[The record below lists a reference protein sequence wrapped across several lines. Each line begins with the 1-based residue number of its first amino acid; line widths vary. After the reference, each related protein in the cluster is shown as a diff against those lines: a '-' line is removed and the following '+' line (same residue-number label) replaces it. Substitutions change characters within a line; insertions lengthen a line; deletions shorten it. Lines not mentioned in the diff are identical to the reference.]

1 MNHNLGCGDRVL
13 RIGAGTALIGAIPPF
28 QKAVPA
34 STSSRPLC
42 IRSVVLQLVGHKI
55 VSWAREIERKPFK
68 PLHATGSDVRPKFE
82 LARSAAALSLML
94 LLFLSTAAGA
104 VKSVWLDST
113 GRPNA
118 SARDALQILADAPAD
133 GLVAQDYQAR
143 ELALQAAELARAPEA
158 AAGSAPAFERAL
170 GTAMLRFL
178 NDLHRGRV
186 DPRSLGFRIGQHER
200 KTAGV
205 AALLHAAADEGRL
218 SQAVAALRPR
228 LGQYGRLREA
238 LGHYRT
244 LAADPSP
251 GLLPPIAP
259 AKALKAGDI
268 YAGTAALHRR
278 LVALGDLRAE
288 AQPPAERYDASL
300 AEGVRRF
307 QERHGLEAD
316 GALGSATLAA
326 LNVPLSQRV
335 LQLELALERLRWLPE
350 LGGEPFIGINIAMFR
365 LWAWDPSAP
374 ADSLVDMNVVVGR
387 ALNTRTPVLAE
398 KMRYIIFRPYWNV
411 PSSIVRNEIL
421 PAIARDPGYLQRH
434 GMEIVRGAGDNVQ
447 SAETSS
453 PQNLALLRQ
462 GVLRLRQRP
471 GPKNSLGR
479 VKFIFPNDDNIYLHD
494 TPATQLFGR
503 ARRDF
508 SHGCVR
514 VEKPVALARWV
525 LRDQPEWTPE
535 RIDAAMA
542 GSSSQRVDL
551 TRPLPVIMFYMTAM
565 VTPSDHALRFAQD
578 IYGHDARLVR
588 ALASR
593 YEDGRR

>member
-1 MNHNLGCGDRVL
+1 ML
-13 RIGAGTALIGAIPPF
+13 R
-28 QKAVPA
+28 
-34 STSSRPLC
+34 
-42 IRSVVLQLVGHKI
+42 LVGH
-55 VSWAREIERKPFK
+55 VLVPWSREFECKLFTLVNVKPITSGGLRLRWQSLRCSGERRDCSRDGSALEPNSL
-68 PLHATGSDVRPKFE
+68 PLRAIGSDVRPKYE
-82 LARSAAALSLML
+82 RPRAAPALGLML
-94 LLFLSTAAGA
+94 LLLLLPTAAGGA
-104 VKSVWLDST
+104 VPVWLDAT

-118 SARDALQILADAPAD
+118 SARDALRILADAPAD
-133 GLVAQDYQAR
+133 GLVAQDYKAR
-143 ELALQAAELARAPEA
+143 ELALHAADLARASEA
-158 AAGSAPAFERAL
+158 AAASALAFERGLDA
-170 GTAMLRFL
+170 AMQRFL

-186 DPRSLGFRIGQHER
+186 DPRSLGFRMGQQER
-200 KTAGV
+200 KTADV

-218 SQAVAALRPR
+218 TQAVAALRPR

-238 LGHYRT
+238 LERYRT
-244 LAADPSP
+244 LAADPSL
-251 GLLPPIAP
+251 GVLPAIAA
-259 AKALKAGDI
+259 AKPLKVGDV
-268 YAGTAALHRR
+268 YAGTVALHRR
-278 LVALGDLRAE
+278 LVALGDL
-288 AQPPAERYDASL
+288 PAETQPADRYDAAL
-300 AEGVRRF
+300 ADGVRRF
-307 QERHGLEAD
+307 QERHGLDAD

-350 LGGEPFIGINIAMFR
+350 LDGQPFIGINIAMFR
-365 LWAWDPSAP
+365 LWAWDPAAP

-387 ALNTRTPVLAE
+387 ALNTRTPVLLE

-411 PSSIVRNEIL
+411 PPSIVRSEIL
-421 PAIARDPGYLQRH
+421 PAIARDRGYLQRH
-434 GMEIVRGAGDNVQ
+434 DMEIVRGAGDHVQ
-447 SAETSS
+447 PAETSN

-471 GPKNSLGR
+471 GPRNSLGR
-479 VKFIFPNDDNIYLHD
+479 VKFIFPNDDNVYLHD

-542 GSSSQRVDL
+542 GLSSSRVDL
-551 TRPLPVIMFYMTAM
+551 RRPLPVILFYMTAM

-593 YEDGRR
+593 YDGRP

>member
-1 MNHNLGCGDRVL
+1 MGRRVVRRL
-13 RIGAGTALIGAIPPF
+13 RLPAAG
-28 QKAVPA
+28 
-34 STSSRPLC
+34 
-42 IRSVVLQLVGHKI
+42 
-55 VSWAREIERKPFK
+55 
-68 PLHATGSDVRPKFE
+68 
-82 LARSAAALSLML
+82 LSLML
-94 LLFLSTAAGA
+94 LLLVPTAAAGA
-104 VKSVWLDST
+104 DSVWLDAA

-143 ELALQAAELARAPEA
+143 ELALQAADLVRAPGSA
-158 AAGSAPAFERAL
+158 AASAPAFERAL
-170 GTAMLRFL
+170 DTAMQRFL
-178 NDLHRGRV
+178 NDLHSGRV
-186 DPRSLGFRIGQHER
+186 DPRSLGFRVAEHEP
-200 KTAGV
+200 KTGDV

-218 SQAVAALRPR
+218 SQAVAALRPG

-238 LGHYRT
+238 LQHYRA
-244 LAADPSP
+244 LAADASP
-251 GLLPPIAP
+251 GLLPSIAP
-259 AKALKAGDI
+259 ARSLKAGDI
-268 YAGTAALHRR
+268 YAGAGALHRL
-278 LVALGDLRAE
+278 LVALGDLPAE
-288 AQPPAERYDASL
+288 APPPADRYDAVL
-300 AEGVRRF
+300 ADGVSRF

-316 GALGSATLAA
+316 GALGRATLAA

-350 LGGEPFIGINIAMFR
+350 LDDQPLIGINIPMFR
-365 LWAWDPSAP
+365 LWAWDPAAP

-387 ALNTRTPVLAE
+387 ALNTRTPVLSE
-398 KMRYIIFRPYWNV
+398 KMRYVIFRPYWNV
-411 PSSIVRNEIL
+411 PPSIVRNEIL
-421 PAIARDPGYLQRH
+421 PAIARDPAYLQRH
-434 GMEIVRGAGDNVQ
+434 DMEIVRGAGDNVQ
-447 SAETSS
+447 PVEAST
-453 PQNLALLRQ
+453 PHNLALLRQ

-479 VKFIFPNDDNIYLHD
+479 VKFIFPNDENVYLHD

-535 RIDAAMA
+535 RIDAALA
-542 GSSSQRVDL
+542 GPSSQRVDL
-551 TRPLPVIMFYMTAM
+551 TRPLPVILFYMTAM
-565 VTPSDHALRFAQD
+565 VTPSDRALRFAQD

-593 YEDGRR
+593 NDGRR

>member
-1 MNHNLGCGDRVL
+1 VRVITPSKAQGWL
-13 RIGAGTALIGAIPPF
+13 R
-28 QKAVPA
+28 
-34 STSSRPLC
+34 
-42 IRSVVLQLVGHKI
+42 
-55 VSWAREIERKPFK
+55 
-68 PLHATGSDVRPKFE
+68 
-82 LARSAAALSLML
+82 AAPALSLWLFL
-94 LLFLSTAAGA
+94 LLTAAGA
-104 VKSVWLDST
+104 AESVWLDAA

-143 ELALQAAELARAPEA
+143 DLALQAADLTRASEA
-158 AAGSAPAFERAL
+158 AAASALAFERAL
-170 GTAMLRFL
+170 DTAMLRFFH
-178 NDLHRGRV
+178 DLHRGRV
-186 DPRSLGFRIGQHER
+186 DPRPLGFRIGQHER
-200 KTAGV
+200 KTVDV

-238 LGHYRT
+238 LGRYRT

-278 LVALGDLRAE
+278 LVALGDLPAE
-288 AQPPAERYDASL
+288 AQPPADRYDASL
-300 AEGVRRF
+300 ADGVRRF

-316 GALGSATLAA
+316 GALGSATMAA

-350 LGGEPFIGINIAMFR
+350 LDGEPFIGINIAMFR
-365 LWAWDPSAP
+365 LWAWDPVAP
-374 ADSLVDMNVVVGR
+374 AASLVDMNVVVGR
-387 ALNTRTPVLAE
+387 ALNTRTPVLSE

-411 PSSIVRNEIL
+411 PPSIVRNEIL

-434 GMEIVRGAGDNVQ
+434 DMEIVRGAGDNLQPV
-447 SAETSS
+447 ETSS

-462 GVLRLRQRP
+462 GVLRVRQRP
-471 GPKNSLGR
+471 GPKNSLGL
-479 VKFIFPNDDNIYLHD
+479 VKFIFPNDDNVYLHD

-514 VEKPVALARWV
+514 VEKPMALARWV

-542 GSSSQRVDL
+542 GPSSQRVDL
-551 TRPLPVIMFYMTAM
+551 TRPLPVILFYMTAM

-593 YEDGRR
+593 YDGRR

>member
-1 MNHNLGCGDRVL
+1 
-13 RIGAGTALIGAIPPF
+13 
-28 QKAVPA
+28 
-34 STSSRPLC
+34 
-42 IRSVVLQLVGHKI
+42 
-55 VSWAREIERKPFK
+55 
-68 PLHATGSDVRPKFE
+68 
-82 LARSAAALSLML
+82 
-94 LLFLSTAAGA
+94 
-104 VKSVWLDST
+104 
-113 GRPNA
+113 
-118 SARDALQILADAPAD
+118 
-133 GLVAQDYQAR
+133 
-143 ELALQAAELARAPEA
+143 
-158 AAGSAPAFERAL
+158 
-170 GTAMLRFL
+170 
-178 NDLHRGRV
+178 
-186 DPRSLGFRIGQHER
+186 
-200 KTAGV
+200 
-205 AALLHAAADEGRL
+205 
-218 SQAVAALRPR
+218 
-228 LGQYGRLREA
+228 
-238 LGHYRT
+238 
-244 LAADPSP
+244 
-251 GLLPPIAP
+251 
-259 AKALKAGDI
+259 
-268 YAGTAALHRR
+268 
-278 LVALGDLRAE
+278 
-288 AQPPAERYDASL
+288 
-300 AEGVRRF
+300 
-307 QERHGLEAD
+307 
-316 GALGSATLAA
+316 
-326 LNVPLSQRV
+326 
-335 LQLELALERLRWLPE
+335 
-350 LGGEPFIGINIAMFR
+350 
-365 LWAWDPSAP
+365 
-374 ADSLVDMNVVVGR
+374 
-387 ALNTRTPVLAE
+387 
-398 KMRYIIFRPYWNV
+398 V

>member
-1 MNHNLGCGDRVL
+1 VRVITPSKAQGWL
-13 RIGAGTALIGAIPPF
+13 R
-28 QKAVPA
+28 
-34 STSSRPLC
+34 
-42 IRSVVLQLVGHKI
+42 
-55 VSWAREIERKPFK
+55 
-68 PLHATGSDVRPKFE
+68 
-82 LARSAAALSLML
+82 AAPALSLWLFL
-94 LLFLSTAAGA
+94 LLTAAGA
-104 VKSVWLDST
+104 AESVWLDAA

-143 ELALQAAELARAPEA
+143 DLALQAADLTRASEA
-158 AAGSAPAFERAL
+158 AAASALAFERAL
-170 GTAMLRFL
+170 DTAMLRFFH
-178 NDLHRGRV
+178 DLHRGRV
-186 DPRSLGFRIGQHER
+186 DPRPLGFRIGQHER
-200 KTAGV
+200 KTVDV

-238 LGHYRT
+238 LGRYRT

-278 LVALGDLRAE
+278 LVALGDLPAE
-288 AQPPAERYDASL
+288 AQPPADRYDASL
-300 AEGVRRF
+300 ADGVRRF

-316 GALGSATLAA
+316 GALGSATMAA

-350 LGGEPFIGINIAMFR
+350 LDGEPFIGINIAMFR
-365 LWAWDPSAP
+365 LWAWDPVAP
-374 ADSLVDMNVVVGR
+374 AASLVDMNVVVGR
-387 ALNTRTPVLAE
+387 ALNTRTPVLSE

-411 PSSIVRNEIL
+411 PPSIVRN
-421 PAIARDPGYLQRH
+421 
-434 GMEIVRGAGDNVQ
+434 EIVRGAGDNVQ
-447 SAETSS
+447 PAETSS

-462 GVLRLRQRP
+462 GVLRVRQRP
-471 GPKNSLGR
+471 GPKNSLGL
-479 VKFIFPNDDNIYLHD
+479 VKFIFPNDDNVYLHD

-514 VEKPVALARWV
+514 VEKPMALARWV

-542 GSSSQRVDL
+542 GPSSQRVDL
-551 TRPLPVIMFYMTAM
+551 TRQLPVILFYMTAM

-593 YEDGRR
+593 YDGRR